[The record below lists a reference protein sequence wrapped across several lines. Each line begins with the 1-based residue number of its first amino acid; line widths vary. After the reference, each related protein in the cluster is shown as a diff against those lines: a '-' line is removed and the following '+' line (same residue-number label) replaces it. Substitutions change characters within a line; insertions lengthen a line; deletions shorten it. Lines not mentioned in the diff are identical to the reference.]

1 MHVSKPRSYLA
12 PILCGLG
19 VEMDNLLYSKWA
31 TEELHSL
38 EYSVSYAE
46 VNVFKQTIT
55 KNEDVS
61 EYLKTNLRGS
71 FTQFMCDNLDHN
83 TMTIDGKNSFHAM
96 GLCCATVCRGGGELK
111 LKDAVKREEKKRV
124 ADVIKDKEIPIYNY
138 ENSINVL
145 SKVKFKQFG
154 DLFFY
159 HVVMY
164 LLLQN

>member
-12 PILCGLG
+12 PILFGLG

-31 TEELHSL
+31 IEELHSL

-83 TMTIDGKNSFHAM
+83 TDN
-96 GLCCATVCRGGGELK
+96 
-111 LKDAVKREEKKRV
+111 
-124 ADVIKDKEIPIYNY
+124 
-138 ENSINVL
+138 
-145 SKVKFKQFG
+145 
-154 DLFFY
+154 
-159 HVVMY
+159 
-164 LLLQN
+164 